1 MPRKWCHPHSAWV
14 FLAPLS
20 KSHALRAIW
29 GREFF
34 KEILFPDDSRLY
46 QKWEMKWTLTETL
59 TLPSLSHVVKHSV
72 KEYYCSDQDQWR
84 FAQQQQNKL
93 LFFFPAFWFA
103 LNTIRF
109 VDRPVLSNLDSTFLQ
124 SITLSYLSLGK
135 LRSTGMNH
143 SSHWPHLFLWQNKML
158 FLPFCVFFFFLT
170 ASLAP
175 IYCWLLSWYLWS
187 YLHLMHHLSGPVHMD
202 GFRFYTFTISFLTC
216 SPSDIPDLGKH
227 QFPKHLRYNS
237 FLLHST
243 SNLQGKLLKK

>member
-158 FLPFCVFFFFLT
+158 FLPFCVFFFFDCL
-170 ASLAP
+170 
-175 IYCWLLSWYLWS
+175 IGS
-187 YLHLMHHLSGPVHMD
+187 YLLLTPQL
-202 GFRFYTFTISFLTC
+202 ISLVL
-216 SPSDIPDLGKH
+216 PSSYAPPIWSCAYGWL
-227 QFPKHLRYNS
+227 
-237 FLLHST
+237 
-243 SNLQGKLLKK
+243 

>member
-1 MPRKWCHPHSAWV
+1 MRNPLLRILEILETEFSFLSWQDTLARAACEVVRKGLFLLTIPGSNPSQQGSHSSSGLGELNQVQDKGCAHACAQWALFPPQSQGMPRKWCYPHSVWV

-109 VDRPVLSNLDSTFLQ
+109 VDRQFSAIWTPLSFN
-124 SITLSYLSLGK
+124 
-135 LRSTGMNH
+135 
-143 SSHWPHLFLWQNKML
+143 P
-158 FLPFCVFFFFLT
+158 
-170 ASLAP
+170 
-175 IYCWLLSWYLWS
+175 
-187 YLHLMHHLSGPVHMD
+187 
-202 GFRFYTFTISFLTC
+202 
-216 SPSDIPDLGKH
+216 
-227 QFPKHLRYNS
+227 
-237 FLLHST
+237 
-243 SNLQGKLLKK
+243 